1 MRLRFALCSL
11 IALALAMP
19 TFAGE
24 DVFLS
29 IGGSTGAFHTDM
41 RIFNPS
47 YTKDIQVTAYFLA
60 IGADNSNATTKQI
73 VVGKR
78 QMVVYND
85 VLTAIFGVGGLGGL
99 RLKSDDEFVATQ
111 RIYALAADGSTT
123 GQYIGGLDVS
133 SAKKKGLLIQ
143 LRNNGGAG
151 QIGTFRTNL
160 G

>member
-1 MRLRFALCSL
+1 MSRTKLCVPMGTCDHFLMLKALEANGLKES
-11 IALALAMP
+11 
-19 TFAGE
+19 
-24 DVFLS
+24 DVQFKP
-29 IGGSTGAFHTDM
+29 ITV
-41 RIFNPS
+41 P
-47 YTKDIQVTAYFLA
+47 
-60 IGADNSNATTKQI
+60 
-73 VVGKR
+73 KR

-85 VLTAIFGVGGLGGL
+85 VLNAIFGVGGLGGL

-143 LRNNGGAG
+143 LRNNGGPG

-160 G
+160 GAVNPNATTLC